1 MSLLPGK
8 YIALDSTLGVD
19 EMTVKGKTPPYQLNA
34 TELCLEFYYNMNG
47 LQVNV
52 LQVISKPF
60 CNCNV
65 HAFAF
70 ENKSSSKEV

>member
-34 TELCLEFYYNMNG
+34 TELCLEFYYNMNSAAM
-47 LQVNV
+47 N
-52 LQVISKPF
+52 
-60 CNCNV
+60 
-65 HAFAF
+65 
-70 ENKSSSKEV
+70 